1 MGGRRRRLIFQE
13 MRLIFQTALLD
24 FVKSSERRR
33 KLSGLICRTGLP
45 YGRFTSSAR
54 SVKHRIEQFRTFID
68 NSTSMIFNMKCRRGI
83 LTNALAWE
91 EYCGV

>member
-1 MGGRRRRLIFQE
+1 MTEGDSAGRTGMGGRRRRLIFQE
-13 MRLIFQTALLD
+13 WRLIFQIASLD

-54 SVKHRIEQFRTFID
+54 SVKHGIELFRTFID
-68 NSTSMIFNMKCRRGI
+68 NFTSIFLDMK
-83 LTNALAWE
+83 
-91 EYCGV
+91 